1 MNNQELNAMIVS
13 CSGASN
19 TGCYADKVARVLA
32 ESGRA
37 DMICLPKIAINDEK
51 LISKVKNTDKKVIVI
66 DGCPINCAEKIM
78 KDHDIENF
86 IHINTTDF
94 GIVKGKTPITEEK
107 LSEIINYIEEIASPA
122 TIKEK

>member
-1 MNNQELNAMIVS
+1 MENQNSIPMLVS

-19 TGCYADKVARVLA
+19 TGCYADRVARMMA

-37 DMICLPKIAINDEK
+37 NMICLPKIAINDLK
-51 LISKVKNTDKKVIVI
+51 LIEQVKKTNQKIVVI

-78 KDHDIENF
+78 KDHGIENF

-94 GIVKGKTPITEEK
+94 GIVKGKTPVTDEN
-107 LSEIINYIEEIASPA
+107 LSKIINHIEKI
-122 TIKEK
+122 TT